1 MFEVVRKLFIDKT
14 NMERQMFQAFQNT
27 SWRLGK
33 STEIKLLKTYSFN
46 GRLKKPEFKE
56 GMNYDQE
63 L

>member
-1 MFEVVRKLFIDKT
+1 MG
-14 NMERQMFQAFQNT
+14 RQMFQAFQNT

-46 GRLKKPEFKE
+46 SRLKKPEFKE